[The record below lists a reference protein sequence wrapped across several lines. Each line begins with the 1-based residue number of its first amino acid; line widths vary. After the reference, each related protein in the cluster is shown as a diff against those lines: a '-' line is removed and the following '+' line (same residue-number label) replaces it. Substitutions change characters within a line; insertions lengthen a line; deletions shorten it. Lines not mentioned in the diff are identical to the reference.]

1 MCADT
6 PEYKDTLNLPKT
18 DFPMCAGLPKR
29 DLMVSR
35 QHRMVARSGIVKRIC
50 GAMAVLV
57 AAIRLT
63 ELPGVHVDEG
73 VSQVEYFHLVFE
85 KHQIVY
91 AEGAPSESFLLNADT
106 VKHFDAVSGRA
117 HRQDANRHQTGSLA
131 PLPPGTYSVGDVEPL
146 GPTDPAELGPLWIGI
161 EPLFATG
168 RGHLGIHLDPSA
180 NQNANSGTLGCI
192 GLVNPEAMAELAEL
206 IQEEQVRT
214 LRVMN

>member
-1 MCADT
+1 MRGICMAT
-6 PEYKDTLNLPKT
+6 VISIVLSPAIAFAEPQLTLEQTARRLPQT
-18 DFPMCAGLPKR
+18 GDPIWL
-29 DLMVSR
+29 LSL
-35 QHRMVARSGIVKRIC
+35 Q
-50 GAMAVLV
+50 
-57 AAIRLT
+57 
-63 ELPGVHVDEG
+63 
-73 VSQVEYFHLVFE
+73 
-85 KHQIVY
+85 
-91 AEGAPSESFLLNADT
+91 LNADT